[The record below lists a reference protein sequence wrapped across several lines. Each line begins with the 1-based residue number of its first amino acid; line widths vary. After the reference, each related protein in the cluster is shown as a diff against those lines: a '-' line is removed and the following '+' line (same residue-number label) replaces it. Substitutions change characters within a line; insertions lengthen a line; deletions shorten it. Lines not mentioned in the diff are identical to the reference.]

1 MSTTR
6 IETANARTGCAVV
19 RLVAPEASRN
29 EMKAEPISLGGR
41 ASQLAKSRRRVLAD
55 SAQPPRPKRKWWRTD
70 WSLSPWNET
79 IGPRQRPRSRR
90 CLRVAIIGVA
100 EVAPPFSADA
110 SLLFRCGGAST
121 SWRRSR
127 TTGTRQSVRRSASD
141 DPFRHDDADL
151 GGYSFGDGVLVSGA
165 GARPPLGH
173 ELQRD
178 RRPMLTIALAV
189 QTPSAGRS
197 LSTASA
203 RTRSG

>member
-1 MSTTR
+1 VS
-6 IETANARTGCAVV
+6 
-19 RLVAPEASRN
+19 
-29 EMKAEPISLGGR
+29 SLL
-41 ASQLAKSRRRVLAD
+41 LAKSRRRVLAD
-55 SAQPPRPKRKWWRTD
+55 SAQAPRPKRRWWRTD

-151 GGYSFGDGVLVSGA
+151 GGYSFGDEPLARLRGTTLGPDDCIYLRAGGELSSGMA
-165 GARPPLGH
+165 ATRSRGSAEPMVPLA
-173 ELQRD
+173 
-178 RRPMLTIALAV
+178 IA
-189 QTPSAGRS
+189 
-197 LSTASA
+197 STAVVVGGAPSRWRRA
-203 RTRSG
+203 AFWGTGSR

>member
-1 MSTTR
+1 VS
-6 IETANARTGCAVV
+6 
-19 RLVAPEASRN
+19 
-29 EMKAEPISLGGR
+29 SLL
-41 ASQLAKSRRRVLAD
+41 LAKSRRRVLAD
-55 SAQPPRPKRKWWRTD
+55 SAQAPRPKRRWWRTD